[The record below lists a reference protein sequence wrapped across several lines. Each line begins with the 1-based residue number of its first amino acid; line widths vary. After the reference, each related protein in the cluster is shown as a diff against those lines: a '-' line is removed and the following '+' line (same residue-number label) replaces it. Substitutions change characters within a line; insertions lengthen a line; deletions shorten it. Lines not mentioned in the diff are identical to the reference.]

1 MLDGKKPLKESD
13 CNKREDMKNKKDTN
27 SIEKKIPCS
36 SEVKE
41 QEAIHASQNE
51 PKKITVTLK
60 DPCTEEK
67 IQVSEGMT
75 LQNFFYRYRPRPSG
89 NPIVAA
95 KVNHR
100 EADLWTELH
109 EDCLVEPVDLTLYAG
124 IRIYERSL
132 VLLLLR
138 ALKDLYPE
146 DTLEVR
152 HSISRGVYCEIRGSV
167 PIRHDIV
174 YQLTEYMRWLIIKGE
189 KFERRKVSVEE
200 AFKIFEKYN
209 MVDKI
214 KLLKKYPKKEITIY
228 QCGDCVV
235 SFYGRIVPD
244 ASYLKNFDL
253 VFYSTGLILRFP
265 DKQSCDAVPRFQE
278 ESRLF
283 TVFQEH
289 KRWASILGVNNIGEL
304 NEVIQNGK
312 ISDLIRTAEAIQEKK
327 IAHIADRIYQDR
339 ENARLILIAGP
350 SSSGK
355 TTFSKRLAVQLKV
368 NGLDTLAI
376 SLDDYF
382 RNRDQMPVDDKGEQ
396 DFEGLDAIDIPLL
409 NDHLVKLA
417 DGQEILSPRYDFT
430 TGKRSP
436 ETHPVRLKPGQ
447 LLMLEGIHGLNPQL
461 TPFINELQKF
471 KIYISALTVLNIDM
485 HNRIPTTD
493 LRIIRRIVRDHRTR
507 NYDALD
513 TLKRWP
519 SVRRGENNYIFPF
532 QHTAHVMFNSGMI
545 YELAVLKKY
554 AEPLLNKIPDNT
566 DEFLEAQRLL
576 TFLSYFDELPAEEVP
591 PTSILREFIG
601 QSSFKY

>member
-1 MLDGKKPLKESD
+1 
-13 CNKREDMKNKKDTN
+13 MKNKKDTN
-27 SIEKKIPCS
+27 TVEKKEPCIADL
-36 SEVKE
+36 KE
-41 QEAIHASQNE
+41 DAKNKTEKDNA
-51 PKKITVTLK
+51 KIIVVTLK
-60 DPCTEEK
+60 DQCTEEK
-67 IQVSEGMT
+67 ISVTEGMT
-75 LQNFFYRYRPRPSG
+75 LQNFFCRYRPRPCG

-95 KVNHR
+95 KLNHK
-100 EADLWTELH
+100 EADLWTELK
-109 EDCLVEPVDLTLYAG
+109 EDCLIEPVDLSLHAG
-124 IRIYERSL
+124 VRIYERSL

-138 ALKDLYPE
+138 ALKDLYPQ

-167 PIRHDIV
+167 PLRHDIV
-174 YQLTEYMRWLIIKGE
+174 HQLSEYMRWLIVKGE
-189 KFERRKVSVEE
+189 KFERRKVSVDE
-200 AFKIFEKYN
+200 AFKIFEKYE
-209 MVDKI
+209 MTDKI
-214 KLLKKYPKKEITIY
+214 KLLKKYTKKEITIH

-265 DKQSCDAVPRFQE
+265 DKESRNAVPQFHEQ
-278 ESRLF
+278 SRLF
-283 TVFQEH
+283 SVFQEH
-289 KRWASILGVNNIGEL
+289 KKWANILEVNNIGEL
-304 NEVIQNGK
+304 NDVVQNGK

-327 IAHIADRIYQDR
+327 IAHIADSIYKDR
-339 ENARLILIAGP
+339 ENLRLILIAGP

-368 NGLDTLAI
+368 NGLETLAI

-396 DFEGLDAIDIPLL
+396 DFERLDAIDIPLL
-409 NDHLVKLA
+409 NEHLVRLA
-417 DGQEILSPRYDFT
+417 DGQEIHAPQYDFN
-430 TGKRSP
+430 TGKRKE
-436 ETHPVRLKPGQ
+436 ETHPVSLKPGQ

-493 LRIIRRIVRDHRTR
+493 LRIIRRIVRDYRTR
-507 NYDALD
+507 SYNALD

-532 QHTAHVMFNSGMI
+532 QDTADVMFNSGMI
-545 YELAVLKKY
+545 YELAVLKQY
-554 AEPLLNKIPDNT
+554 AEPLLKQIPDNT

-576 TFLSYFDELPAEEVP
+576 TFLSYFDELPGEEVP
-591 PTSILREFIG
+591 PDRKSVV
-601 QSSFKY
+601 